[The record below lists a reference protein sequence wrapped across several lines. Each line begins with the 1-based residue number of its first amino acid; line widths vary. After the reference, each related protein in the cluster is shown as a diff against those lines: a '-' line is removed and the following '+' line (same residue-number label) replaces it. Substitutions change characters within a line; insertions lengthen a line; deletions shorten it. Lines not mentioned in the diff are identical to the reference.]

1 MDLELINKVA
11 LVTAASRG
19 LGYACAMALAA
30 EGANVAICSRSKT
43 RVRAAASRISKA
55 TGSEVIGVQADLTRE
70 DQLPLLVREVE
81 KVFGPIDIFVFNT
94 GNPPAGDFT
103 SASDKDWALG
113 FSLCLR
119 PPIVLCRLILPKMR
133 MRKFGRII
141 FLSSIFAQEPDKGY
155 VVSST
160 FRAGLGALSK
170 CLGRE
175 AGQDGVSVN
184 LVCPGYFDTPLLHE
198 LARKHAKTLGKS
210 SERVLSDWGKLSPA
224 RRLGSP
230 AHLGALVALLASS
243 QGSYIQGA
251 AVPIDG
257 GALHGL

>member
-1 MDLELINKVA
+1 MDLGLANKVA

-19 LGYACAMALAA
+19 LGYACAMALAT
-30 EGANVAICSRSKT
+30 EGAHVAICSRSKT

-55 TGSEVIGVQADLTRE
+55 TGSKVIGIQTDLTRE
-70 DQLPLLVREVE
+70 EQLPRLVREVE
-81 KVFGPIDIFVFNT
+81 KVLGSIDIFVFNT
-94 GNPPAGDFT
+94 GNPPAGDFA

-119 PPIVLCRLILPKMR
+119 APIVLCRLILPKMR
-133 MRKFGRII
+133 KRTFGRII

-160 FRAGLGALSK
+160 LRAGLGALSK
-170 CLGRE
+170 CLARE

-198 LARKHAKTLGKS
+198 LARKQAKKLGKS
-210 SERVLSDWGKLSPA
+210 SKQVLLEWGKLSPA
-224 RRLGSP
+224 GQLGTPS
-230 AHLGALVALLASS
+230 HLGALVALLASS
-243 QGSYIQGA
+243 QAGYIQGA

-257 GALHGL
+257 GALHGR